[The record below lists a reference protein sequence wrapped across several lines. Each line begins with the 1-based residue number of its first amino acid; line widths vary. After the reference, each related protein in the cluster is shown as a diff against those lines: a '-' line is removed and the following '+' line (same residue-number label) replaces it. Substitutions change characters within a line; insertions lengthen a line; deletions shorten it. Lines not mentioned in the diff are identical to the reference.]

1 MFRSSFLAGLAL
13 GLVVMPAGAQTWPG
27 KPVRMIVPYTAGGGT
42 DTVARGMAH
51 QLSEAWGQPVVVEN
65 RPGGATMIG
74 TEAVVKSPAD
84 GTTLLF
90 SDSASFVINQHLYAK
105 MPYRPLTDLAPVA
118 LVVRLA
124 PVLAVSNA
132 VPATNVRELVAYA
145 KANPGKLSYASF
157 GSGSYPHVITE
168 QLKRMA
174 GIDVLH
180 VPYKGSAAAVTDM
193 LNGQLSMLIVTLSVF
208 EQQEKAGKLKVL
220 ATANGR
226 RLSLRPELP
235 TLSEAGVPGYAA
247 SVWFGMA
254 APAGTPEPIL
264 TRIHA
269 DVMKALADPG
279 YRAKFVAA
287 QSLEPGDLTRAQF
300 AALLKE
306 EEERW
311 GRLVRESGAKA
322 E

>member
-1 MFRSSFLAGLAL
+1 MSRHSILLAGLLAL
-13 GLVVMPAGAQTWPG
+13 AMAPAAAQTWPG
-27 KPVRMIVPYTAGGGT
+27 RPVKVIVPYTAGGGT

-74 TEAVVKSPAD
+74 TEAVVKAPAD

-105 MPYRPLTDLAPVA
+105 MPYRPLADLAPIA

-132 VPATNVRELVAYA
+132 VPATNLRELIAYA
-145 KANPGKLSYASF
+145 RANPGKLSYASF

-174 GIDVLH
+174 GIDILH

-193 LNGQLSMLIVTLSVF
+193 MSGQLSMLIVTLSVF
-208 EQQEKAGKLKVL
+208 EQHERAGKLKVM

-226 RLSLRPELP
+226 RLSLRPDLP
-235 TLSEAGVPGYAA
+235 TIAEAGVAGYAA

-254 APAGTPEPIL
+254 APAGTPEPVL

-269 DVMKALADPG
+269 DVMKALADPA

>member
-1 MFRSSFLAGLAL
+1 MSRHSILLAGLLAL
-13 GLVVMPAGAQTWPG
+13 AMAPAAAQTWPG
-27 KPVRMIVPYTAGGGT
+27 RPVKVIVPYTAGGGT

-74 TEAVVKSPAD
+74 TEAVVKAPAD

-105 MPYRPLTDLAPVA
+105 MPYRPLADLAPIA

-132 VPATNVRELVAYA
+132 VPGTNLRELIAYA
-145 KANPGKLSYASF
+145 RANPGKLSYASF

-174 GIDVLH
+174 GIDILH

-193 LNGQLSMLIVTLSVF
+193 MSGQLSMLIVTLSVF
-208 EQQEKAGKLKVL
+208 EQHERAGKLKVM

-226 RLSLRPELP
+226 RLSLRPDLP
-235 TLSEAGVPGYAA
+235 TIAEAGVAGYAA

-254 APAGTPEPIL
+254 APAGTPEPVL

-269 DVMKALADPG
+269 DVMKALADPA

>member
-1 MFRSSFLAGLAL
+1 MSRHSILLAGLLAL
-13 GLVVMPAGAQTWPG
+13 AMAPAAAQTWPG
-27 KPVRMIVPYTAGGGT
+27 RPVKVIVPYTAGGGT

-74 TEAVVKSPAD
+74 TEAVVKAPAD

-105 MPYRPLTDLAPVA
+105 MPYRPLADLAPVA

-132 VPATNVRELVAYA
+132 VPATNLRELIAYA
-145 KANPGKLSYASF
+145 RANPGKLSYASF

-174 GIDVLH
+174 GIDILH

-193 LNGQLSMLIVTLSVF
+193 MSGQLSMLIVTLSVF
-208 EQQEKAGKLKVL
+208 EQHERAGKLKVM

-226 RLSLRPELP
+226 RLSLRPDLP
-235 TLSEAGVPGYAA
+235 TIAEAGVAGYAA

-254 APAGTPEPIL
+254 APAGTPEPVL

-269 DVMKALADPG
+269 DVMKALADPA

>member
-1 MFRSSFLAGLAL
+1 MPRHSILLAGLLAL
-13 GLVVMPAGAQTWPG
+13 AMAPAAAQTWPG
-27 KPVRMIVPYTAGGGT
+27 RPVKVIVPYTAGGGT

-74 TEAVVKSPAD
+74 TEAVVKAPAD

-105 MPYRPLTDLAPVA
+105 MPYRPLADLAPIA

-132 VPATNVRELVAYA
+132 VPATNLRELIAYA
-145 KANPGKLSYASF
+145 RANPGKLSYASF

-174 GIDVLH
+174 GIDILH

-193 LNGQLSMLIVTLSVF
+193 MSGQLSMLIVTLSVF
-208 EQQEKAGKLKVL
+208 EQHERAGKLKVM

-226 RLSLRPELP
+226 RLSLRPDLP
-235 TLSEAGVPGYAA
+235 TIAEAGVAGYAA

-254 APAGTPEPIL
+254 APAGTPEPVL

-269 DVMKALADPG
+269 DVMKALADPA

>member
-1 MFRSSFLAGLAL
+1 MSRHSILLAGLLAL
-13 GLVVMPAGAQTWPG
+13 AMAPVAAQTWPG
-27 KPVRMIVPYTAGGGT
+27 RPVKVIVPYTAGGGT

-74 TEAVVKSPAD
+74 TEAVVKAPAD

-105 MPYRPLTDLAPVA
+105 MPYRPLADLAPIA

-132 VPATNVRELVAYA
+132 VPATNLRELIAYA
-145 KANPGKLSYASF
+145 RANPGKLSYASF

-174 GIDVLH
+174 GIDILH

-193 LNGQLSMLIVTLSVF
+193 MSGQLSMLIVTLSVF
-208 EQQEKAGKLKVL
+208 EQHERAGKLKVM

-226 RLSLRPELP
+226 RLSLRPDLP
-235 TLSEAGVPGYAA
+235 TIAEAGVAGYAA

-254 APAGTPEPIL
+254 APAGTPEPVL

-269 DVMKALADPG
+269 DVMKALADLA

>member
-145 KANPGKLSYASF
+145 KAHPGKLSYASF